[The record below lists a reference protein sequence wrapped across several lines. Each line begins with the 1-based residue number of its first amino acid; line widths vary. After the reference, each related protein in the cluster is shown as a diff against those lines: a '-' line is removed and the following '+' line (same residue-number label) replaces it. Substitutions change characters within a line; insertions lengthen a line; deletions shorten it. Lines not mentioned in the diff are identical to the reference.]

1 MSLSPVHHC
10 ALTVSD
16 LDRSVAFY
24 TEILG
29 FRMGLEFPLNP
40 AHNRAFLHVPRGTSA
55 RCAMLQHGSS
65 TVGQIELLEFD
76 PPIPSGA
83 SPMRPGDV
91 GLFLMSF
98 EVHEE
103 TLQQIAAI
111 TNAKFY
117 RATDSEGLRSIYAEI
132 NSLEKSDVEIL
143 NFTRY
148 QELAPWLLVPALT
161 LLVVELVL
169 SQTVLRRLP

>member
-55 RCAMLQHGSS
+55 RCAMLQHGTS

-103 TLQQIAAI
+103 TLQQICERLRTRGI
-111 TNAKFY
+111 EFW
-117 RATDSEGLRSIYAEI
+117 SEPCSFSIQDYGTMQAVIFEDPDGVLI
-132 NSLEKSDVEIL
+132 
-143 NFTRY
+143 
-148 QELAPWLLVPALT
+148 ELIQLPDPESVRN
-161 LLVVELVL
+161 
-169 SQTVLRRLP
+169 LRRARRGEAT